1 MAMIP
6 RGVQKKVGDKRWRWF
21 EAARVVES
29 LRVMLLRCAGR
40 RDGYGSRKRQ
50 SRAGADDYQ
59 KTCVDADA
67 GRRCCA
73 IVSYSKVRSSTICGR
88 SDRGVPASVLS
99 GL

>member
-1 MAMIP
+1 M
-6 RGVQKKVGDKRWRWF
+6 
-21 EAARVVES
+21 VES

-40 RDGYGSRKRQ
+40 RDGYSSRKRQ

-67 GRRCCA
+67 DAGRQCCA

>member
-1 MAMIP
+1 MIP
-6 RGVQKKVGDKRWRWF
+6 QGFTKVGDKRWRWF

-40 RDGYGSRKRQ
+40 RDGYGNRKRQ
-50 SRAGADDYQ
+50 SKAGADDYQ

-67 GRRCCA
+67 GGRCCA
-73 IVSYSKVRSSTICGR
+73 IVSYSKIWSSTICGR
-88 SDRGVPASVLS
+88 SDRGVPESVLS